1 MESKQPISPLE
12 IINPGNG
19 LPGTVSPNQHVVVC
33 PEEGG
38 VVAEEGPARLSMG
51 RYISPTGNALLMGN
65 TVVLKSLWP

>member
-1 MESKQPISPLE
+1 MESKQPINPLE

-38 VVAEEGPARLSMG
+38 GSGGGGSCTAFNG
-51 RYISPTGNALLMGN
+51 
-65 TVVLKSLWP
+65 SLYKPYGQCFING